1 MNKKNLNIII
11 LILIPYFYLFPHTF
25 RFIEM
30 GNDFEILYYSYKKY
44 IFEFIKVGHLPLW
57 SPSEGLGYSLI
68 FNPFAQYFYPI
79 SWFLYGIAITLGD
92 LSKHTYLLYT
102 IFGLSIYNVGQY
114 FWLRKLNIDK
124 KYCFIAT
131 LITCFSLKINEILRF
146 PNAVH
151 SFAWFPW
158 ILYAIT
164 LTINKT
170 KVIKSSLLIFIFT
183 ILILTAGYP
192 YYIFYGFILFSI
204 YFLFISIIPVK
215 QLIVKKIKNQNF
227 IKSFLNNFV
236 PSLLA
241 FLFIFPWFWKINELM
256 KITRD
261 RNLIDINF
269 SSILNSNLIDQLGSW
284 ILPPISYAESCY
296 YFGAIVTTSLIFYF
310 IDFSLKKKKDKKEKY
325 FILFIFFIFVF
336 LYQISSA
343 KDSLL
348 FKFLWE
354 KIEFIKNFR
363 AFSRINI
370 LFIPLFSILICF
382 FLKRFYEKKI
392 IKKSLIIL
400 FFSTSLI
407 ISLQF
412 FFLEILNYKNGYW
425 QIWQEK
431 RLTEAST
438 QFEDISLLFNLYNN
452 YIYSIF
458 FILSFLFFV
467 YLFYKNSK
475 KYFFLIILLLVFSE
489 LFLLA
494 NIQWAIPYKYYDK
507 NGYNNFSGKPL
518 DDLRNSFDK
527 PRIITEVKGNT
538 YFRNLRNF
546 NVNYFD
552 NFGIDQHTRLVDQYY
567 LRNGKI
573 RENIDNNTIN
583 KIKYFWSLD
592 SNIEKVFFSKS
603 IEYLSIEKFVED
615 VLISKDNYKP
625 LILIDKK
632 NYNGDQI
639 IINIKIKTDGY
650 ITFMDNW
657 SPGWKVFVNNQLS
670 QMEKTLGVYKS
681 VKIYS
686 GENTVKFKYEPW

>member
-1 MNKKNLNIII
+1 MLKK
-11 LILIPYFYLFPHTF
+11 
-25 RFIEM
+25 
-30 GNDFEILYYSYKKY
+30 K
-44 IFEFIKVGHLPLW
+44 
-57 SPSEGLGYSLI
+57 
-68 FNPFAQYFYPI
+68 
-79 SWFLYGIAITLGD
+79 
-92 LSKHTYLLYT
+92 
-102 IFGLSIYNVGQY
+102 
-114 FWLRKLNIDK
+114 
-124 KYCFIAT
+124 
-131 LITCFSLKINEILRF
+131 
-146 PNAVH
+146 
-151 SFAWFPW
+151 
-158 ILYAIT
+158 
-164 LTINKT
+164 
-170 KVIKSSLLIFIFT
+170 
-183 ILILTAGYP
+183 
-192 YYIFYGFILFSI
+192 
-204 YFLFISIIPVK
+204 
-215 QLIVKKIKNQNF
+215 KNQNF
-227 IKSFLNNFV
+227 IKSFFNNFV
-236 PSLLA
+236 PALLA

-256 KITRD
+256 EITRD
-261 RNLIDINF
+261 RNIIDINF

-296 YFGAIVTTSLIFYF
+296 YFGAIVTTCLIFYF
-310 IDFSLKKKKDKKEKY
+310 IDFSLNKKKDKKEKY
-325 FILFIFFIFVF
+325 FILFIFFMFVL
-336 LYQISSA
+336 LYQISLA

-348 FKFLWE
+348 FKSFWD

-392 IKKSLIIL
+392 IKKFLIIL
-400 FFSTSLI
+400 FFFTSLI
-407 ISLQF
+407 ILLQF
-412 FFLEILNYKNGYW
+412 YFLEILNYKNGYW

-431 RLTEAST
+431 RLAEASI
-438 QFEDISLLFNLYNN
+438 QFKDISLLFNLYNN

-458 FILSFLFFV
+458 FILSFLFLV
-467 YLFYKNSK
+467 YLFYNNSK

-507 NGYNNFSGKPL
+507 NGYNQISSTPL
-518 DDLRNSFDK
+518 EDLRNAFDK

-592 SNIEKVFFSKS
+592 GNIEKVFFSKS

-615 VLISKDNYKP
+615 VLVSKDNYEP

-639 IINIKIKTDGY
+639 IININIKTDGY

-657 SPGWKVFVNNQLS
+657 SPGWKVLVNNQPRTI
-670 QMEKTLGVYKS
+670 EKPLGVYKA